1 MNRAE
6 MISQFLSLAPQEAK
20 ACPECQDPRVS
31 QVSQD
36 LQDSQDSPD
45 PQDNM
50 ASQELLAERDPWGC
64 QAPPA
69 LEVRLQHPRN
79 VWGPHSHGLFLGSHQ
94 AVFQRT
100 PRTARCPKNRSFLLS
115 KKKKIKQLERT
126 AQPASVVSVE
136 GLRVVSLEKQTI
148 SL

>member
-1 MNRAE
+1 

-50 ASQELLAERDPWGC
+50 AFQELLAERDPWGC
-64 QAPPA
+64 QAPLA

-100 PRTARCPKNRSFLLS
+100 PKNCKVSQKQILPFV

-136 GLRVVSLEKQTI
+136 GLRVASLGKQTI

>member
-6 MISQFLSLAPQEAK
+6 MISQLLSLAPQEAK

-36 LQDSQDSPD
+36 LRDRQDSPD

-94 AVFQRT
+94 AVFQGT
-100 PRTARCPKNRSFLLS
+100 PKNCKVSQKQILPFV
-115 KKKKIKQLERT
+115 KKKKKLSSWRGQL
-126 AQPASVVSVE
+126 
-136 GLRVVSLEKQTI
+136 SLHLLCL
-148 SL
+148 SRAYVWFH